1 MSSSSSSAITVANSA
16 SDHSGRTDRAIAA
29 SASYFFHNSCQLWSI
44 SKGFLSFV
52 FWGINDFFR
61 SNNSNSVAEIDGEE
75 ISFNQFINEFN
86 KIIRSNNI
94 QSEKIAITN
103 NIHILAV
110 SNIVSEKL
118 LKIHAKKLGVAIDD
132 TIIAIEIKNSKEFKD
147 KDFFSRTKYEKFLL
161 ERNINSKILEEQINK
176 NLKKKIIIE
185 SITGYIP
192 NNKKIPEITLKDKIN
207 ILYEDFLRKNY
218 KIIIKEK
225 QLNDY
230 LKNI

>member
-1 MSSSSSSAITVANSA
+1 MLSSLRKFSETIVAKIFIVI
-16 SDHSGRTDRAIAA
+16 IA
-29 SASYFFHNSCQLWSI
+29 
-44 SKGFLSFV
+44 LSFV

-118 LKIHAKKLGVAIDD
+118 LKIHAKKLGVTIDD

-147 KDFFSRTKYEKFLL
+147 KDIFSRTKYEKFLL

>member
-1 MSSSSSSAITVANSA
+1 MLSSLRKFSETIVAKIFITI
-16 SDHSGRTDRAIAA
+16 IA
-29 SASYFFHNSCQLWSI
+29 
-44 SKGFLSFV
+44 LSFV

-103 NIHILAV
+103 NIHIIAV

-192 NNKKIPEITLKDKIN
+192 NNKKIPETILKNKIN

-218 KIIIKEK
+218 KILIKEK

>member
-1 MSSSSSSAITVANSA
+1 MLSSLRKFSETIVAKIFIAI
-16 SDHSGRTDRAIAA
+16 IA
-29 SASYFFHNSCQLWSI
+29 
-44 SKGFLSFV
+44 LSFV

-86 KIIRSNNI
+86 KIIRNNNI

-192 NNKKIPEITLKDKIN
+192 NNKKIPETILKNKIN

>member
-1 MSSSSSSAITVANSA
+1 MLSSLRKFSETIVAKIFIAI
-16 SDHSGRTDRAIAA
+16 IA
-29 SASYFFHNSCQLWSI
+29 
-44 SKGFLSFV
+44 LSFV

-192 NNKKIPEITLKDKIN
+192 NNKKIPEITLNDKIN